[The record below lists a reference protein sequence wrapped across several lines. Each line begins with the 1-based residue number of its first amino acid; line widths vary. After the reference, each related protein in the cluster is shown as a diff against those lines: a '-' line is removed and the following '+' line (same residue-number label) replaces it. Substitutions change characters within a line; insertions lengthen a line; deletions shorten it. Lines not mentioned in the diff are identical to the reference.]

1 MTAPTPP
8 AVIPSETCMRLI
20 DRRIAFDAIKAA
32 LIAAADGSGA
42 VNPVVIGHGLNDGET
57 FSMKS
62 GLLRGL
68 PAVGLKVGGYWP
80 GNEANGLPRH
90 QSAILLLDP
99 ANGRLI
105 AVVEGGALN
114 GLRTAAADA
123 VAADALARADAATL
137 SIFGAGKQAMHEVRA
152 ICEIRPI
159 RRIFVT
165 SRNAT
170 SADRMS
176 RTLRETL
183 PPEIQVVSTDAE
195 HAARGADILVTATP
209 SRAPLFDAGWIRPGT
224 HVASMGSDQAGKQEL
239 PPALFPRARLFCDL
253 PEQALAI
260 GEMQHAK
267 PLVTNGQPLV
277 AIGDVLR
284 GAAAGRTSGDEI
296 TVFDSSGIALQDLA
310 IAAAVLAR
318 HAAG

>member
-1 MTAPTPP
+1 MSSPV
-8 AVIPSETCMRLI
+8 VIPSETCMKLI
-20 DRRIAFDAIKAA
+20 DRTIAFDAIKGA
-32 LIAAADGSGA
+32 LIAAADGSGG
-42 VNPVVIGHGLNDGET
+42 VNPVVVGVGLNDGET
-57 FSMKS
+57 FSIKS

-80 GNEANGLPRH
+80 GNEDRGLPRH

-123 VAADALARADAATL
+123 VAADALARPDAATL
-137 SIFGAGKQAMHEVRA
+137 AIFGAGKQALHEVRA
-152 ICEIRPI
+152 VCDIRPI
-159 RRIFVT
+159 RRVFVT
-165 SRNAT
+165 SRNAA
-170 SADRMS
+170 SADAMAA
-176 RTLRETL
+176 TLRDTL
-183 PPEIQVVSTDAE
+183 PPEIQVLSSDAE
-195 HAARGADILVTATP
+195 HAARNADILVTATP
-209 SRAPLFDAGWIRPGT
+209 AQAPLFDADWIRPGT
-224 HVASMGSDQAGKQEL
+224 HVCSMGSDRVGKQEL

-267 PLVTNGQPLV
+267 PLVNAGHPLA

-284 GAAAGRTSGDEI
+284 GKVAGRLSADEI
-296 TVFDSSGIALQDLA
+296 TIFDSSGIALQDLA
-310 IAAAVLAR
+310 IAAAVLER
-318 HAAG
+318 HTA

>member
-1 MTAPTPP
+1 MSPP
-8 AVIPSETCMRLI
+8 VVIPSETCMRLI
-20 DRRIAFDAIKAA
+20 DRQIAFDAIRAA
-32 LIAAADGSGA
+32 LVAAADGSGS
-42 VNPVVIGHGLNDGET
+42 VNPVVIGRGLNDGET

-80 GNEANGLPRH
+80 GNDAQGLPRH

-99 ANGRLI
+99 ASGRLM

-123 VAADALARADAATL
+123 VAASVLARADAATL
-137 SIFGAGKQAMHEVRA
+137 AIFGAGKQALHEVRA
-152 ICEIRPI
+152 ICDVRPI

-170 SADRMS
+170 SADAMS
-176 RTLRETL
+176 ATLRGVL
-183 PPEIQVVSTDAE
+183 PPEIQVVSADAE
-195 HAARGADILVTATP
+195 HAARNADILVTATP
-209 SRAPLFDAGWIRPGT
+209 ARAPLFDAAWVRPGT

-253 PEQALAI
+253 PQQAVVI

-267 PLVTNGQPLV
+267 ALVEGGQSLV

-284 GAAAGRTSGDEI
+284 GTAAGRLSDDEI
-296 TVFDSSGIALQDLA
+296 TIFDSSGIALQDLA

-318 HAAG
+318 HAAA

>member
-1 MTAPTPP
+1 MSPP
-8 AVIPSETCMRLI
+8 VVIPSETCMKLI
-20 DRRIAFDAIKAA
+20 DRRIAFDAIRAA

-42 VNPVVIGHGLNDGET
+42 VNPVVIGRGLNDGET

-80 GNEANGLPRH
+80 GNDAHGLPRH

-99 ANGRLI
+99 ASGRLM

-123 VAADALARADAATL
+123 VAASVLARPDAATL
-137 SIFGAGKQAMHEVRA
+137 AIFGAGKQALHEVRA
-152 ICEIRPI
+152 ICDVRPI
-159 RRIFVT
+159 RRVFVT
-165 SRNAT
+165 SRNAA
-170 SADRMS
+170 SADAMS
-176 RTLRETL
+176 VTLRGEL
-183 PPEIQVVSTDAE
+183 PPDIQVVSSDAE
-195 HAARGADILVTATP
+195 HAARNADILVTATP
-209 SRAPLFDAGWIRPGT
+209 ARAPLFDAAWIKPGT

-253 PEQALAI
+253 PEQAVAI
-260 GEMQHAK
+260 GEMQHARA
-267 PLVTNGQPLV
+267 LVEAGQPLT

-284 GAAAGRTSGDEI
+284 GAAAGRTSDDEI
-296 TVFDSSGIALQDLA
+296 TIFDSSGIALQDLA
-310 IAAAVLAR
+310 IAAAVLDR
-318 HAAG
+318 HAA

>member
-1 MTAPTPP
+1 MTPP
-8 AVIPSETCMRLI
+8 VVIPSETCMALI
-20 DRRIAFDAIKAA
+20 DRKIAFDAIRAA
-32 LIAAADGSGA
+32 LVAAADGSGS
-42 VNPVVIGHGLNDGET
+42 VNPVVIGRGLNDGET

-80 GNEANGLPRH
+80 GNDAKGLPRH

-99 ANGRLI
+99 ETGRLM

-123 VAADALARADAATL
+123 VAASILARADAATL
-137 SIFGAGKQAMHEVRA
+137 AIFGAGKQALHEVRA
-152 ICEIRPI
+152 ICDIRPI

-165 SRNAT
+165 SRNAA

-176 RTLRETL
+176 ATLRDVL
-183 PPEIQVVSTDAE
+183 PPEIQVVSADAE
-195 HAARGADILVTATP
+195 HAARNADILVTATP
-209 SRAPLFDAGWIRPGT
+209 ARAPLFDAAWVRPGT
-224 HVASMGSDQAGKQEL
+224 HLASMGSDQVGKQEL

-253 PEQALAI
+253 PEQAVVI

-267 PLVTNGQPLV
+267 ALVDGGQPLA

-284 GAAAGRTSGDEI
+284 GAVAGRTSDDEI
-296 TVFDSSGIALQDLA
+296 TIFDSSGIALQDLA

-318 HAAG
+318 HTA